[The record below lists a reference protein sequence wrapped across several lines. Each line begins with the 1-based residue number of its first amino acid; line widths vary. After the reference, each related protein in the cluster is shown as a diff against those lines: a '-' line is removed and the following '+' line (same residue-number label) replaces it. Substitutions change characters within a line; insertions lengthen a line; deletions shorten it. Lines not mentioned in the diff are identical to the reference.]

1 MFELTEEQFN
11 ECEEMEKRKQ
21 EADRKELEEQ
31 SKLLNVCHWGVVP
44 PEQRVICNRKR
55 KQL

>member
-31 SKLLNVCHWGVVP
+31 SKFLNACNWGVVP
-44 PEQRVICNRKR
+44 PEQKVSVKEI
-55 KQL
+55 